1 MSHSFVCPVR
11 PSSTKPQIVYT
22 QSTPTMTETAKKVLI
37 SGGTGF
43 VGSAIVRALAE
54 KYPNFVIA
62 VIDQSPP
69 RPEHVLPERTT
80 YMQADITS
88 AKMLSKAFEAVKPD
102 IVVHAAGVVPDLAER
117 WGRRLEQE
125 VWKIN
130 FEGTRNM
137 LDVSKH
143 SRVEVFIYTS
153 TCCVVIDDTRT
164 DHLNINEDW
173 PLAFR
178 STIYGESKAAAEAL
192 VLKASSSKMVTC
204 ALRPSVLC
212 GPGDYQLVPSIH
224 ACIAKYE
231 TSFLIGNGFNLWD
244 ITYVDNVA
252 DAHVLAIE
260 NLLTSRTA
268 AGEAFFIQNNEPIV
282 FRDFC
287 LAIWAHFGHVPPFE
301 VHIPKS
307 LAYFAGLACET
318 VTWLM
323 GTTTTL
329 SRGSVQDARATRYA
343 SGKKAK
349 EILGYEA
356 RIGIEEAIR
365 LSCEVRR
372 YHKPN
377 FFYCRTHRSQPRI
390 MLLVSESN
398 YRPSIV
404 EAGENSN
411 ISR

>member
-1 MSHSFVCPVR
+1 
-11 PSSTKPQIVYT
+11 
-22 QSTPTMTETAKKVLI
+22 MTDSAKKVLVN
-37 SGGTGF
+37 GGTGF

-54 KYPNFVIA
+54 KHPNFVIA
-62 VIDQSPP
+62 VIDQGPP

-88 AKMLSKAFEAVKPD
+88 TDTLSKTFEAVKPD
-102 IVVHAAGVVPDLAER
+102 IVVHAAGIVPDLAER
-117 WGRRLEQE
+117 WARRLEQE
-125 VWKIN
+125 VWKIH
-130 FEGTRNM
+130 FEGTQNM
-137 LDVSKH
+137 LDASKH
-143 SRVEVFIYTS
+143 SGVEAFIYTS

-164 DHLNINEDW
+164 DNLHINEDR
-173 PLAFR
+173 PLAFK
-178 STIYGESKAAAEAL
+178 STIYGESKAAAEAI
-192 VLKASSSKMVTC
+192 VLKTSSSKMLTC

-224 ACIAKYE
+224 ACIAKGE
-231 TSFLIGNGFNLWD
+231 TPFLIGNGLNLWD
-244 ITYVDNVA
+244 VTYVDNVA

-268 AGEAFFIQNNEPIV
+268 AGEAFSIQNNEPIV

-287 LAIWAHFGHVPPFE
+287 LAVWAHFGHVPPFE
-301 VHIPKS
+301 MHIPKS

-329 SRGSVQDARATRYA
+329 SRGSVRDACATRYA
-343 SGKKAK
+343 SGNKAK

-365 LSCEVRR
+365 LSCEVSR
-372 YHKPN
+372 YHNLGSPTFSIAVLTGAK
-377 FFYCRTHRSQPRI
+377 SRI

-398 YRPSIV
+398 YQCSIV
-404 EAGENSN
+404 EAGKNSN
-411 ISR
+411 MPR